1 MSSAAWTTD
10 LGREEF
16 GDVYP
21 STSPLAAAEGPVYQG
36 RRNERS
42 DHGKGSGGPDDVAG
56 WLHRRTERQQRAA
69 LGEGGEPLFE
79 WFFTGDTPSRHDD
92 QFKLSKRSAE
102 VFDAGIDS
110 CGAVVT
116 GRRTYDIAGAWGGDG
131 PVPGLPLFVLTHR
144 VPAQVPETSVPYTFV
159 TDGVESA
166 IEQAKAA
173 AGDKYVALTG
183 SQAAQQCL
191 RAGLLDEIQL
201 SVVPLL
207 LGGGVRLFDHIG
219 GPVRLEIISV
229 VDAPGVTHL
238 RYRVAARS

>member
-1 MSSAAWTTD
+1 MAKVLVALTMSLDGYIA
-10 LGREEF
+10 
-16 GDVYP
+16 
-21 STSPLAAAEGPVYQG
+21 GPNDS
-36 RRNERS
+36 NEL
-42 DHGKGSGGPDDVAG
+42 P
-56 WLHRRTERQQRAA
+56 
-69 LGEGGEPLFE
+69 LGEGGEALFE

-92 QFKLSKRSAE
+92 RFKLSKRSAE

-116 GRRTYDIAGAWGGDG
+116 GRRTYDIAGAWGGEG
-131 PVPGLPLFVLTHR
+131 PVPGLPLFVLTHS
-144 VPAQVPETSVPYTFV
+144 VPAEVPETSVPYTFV
-159 TDGVESA
+159 TDGIHSA
-166 IEQAKAA
+166 IKQATAV

-219 GPVRLEIISV
+219 GPVRLETISV
-229 VDAPGVTHL
+229 VDAPGVIHL